1 MPQTA
6 AEEKPPEKDWASTAA
21 TLAEALTHIRRHSG
35 RTVVIKLGGAAMGDD
50 EALRQFAL
58 DVTLLRQCGV
68 QVVVVHGGGPQIS
81 DMLDRLGIEA
91 HFVGGQRVTDGAA
104 MEVVEMV
111 LAGSLNKRI
120 VSEIR
125 KQGGSAVGLS
135 GKDGN
140 LLRAERRLAA
150 DGSDMGFVGTPAE
163 IDTQILDDLIASQAV
178 PVIAPVA
185 FGADGETYNVN
196 ADTAAGAIASAVH
209 AARLLL
215 LTDVEGVLDANG
227 KLLRSITAEQAAG
240 LIEDGTIGSGMIPKV
255 RTACDAVEDSVRAA
269 VILDGR
275 TPHATLL
282 ELFTD
287 RGAGTL
293 ISKEPR

>member
-1 MPQTA
+1 MSKFHAGNRSGRDWKQTA
-6 AEEKPPEKDWASTAA
+6 K
-21 TLAEALTHIRRHSG
+21 TLAEALPHIQRHG
-35 RTVVIKLGGAAMGDD
+35 NRVVVIKLGGAAMGDQ
-50 EALRQFAL
+50 EALGNFAL
-58 DVTLLRQCGV
+58 DVTLLRQCGILT
-68 QVVVVHGGGPQIS
+68 VVVHGGGPQIS
-81 DMLDRLGIEA
+81 AMLDRLGIEA
-91 HFVGGQRVTDGAA
+91 RFVGGQRATDSAA

-111 LAGSLNKRI
+111 LAGSINKSI

-125 KQGGSAVGLS
+125 NQGGRAVGIS

-140 LLRAERRLAA
+140 LLRAVKRVTA
-150 DGSDMGFVGTPAE
+150 DGSDLGFVGSPAE
-163 IDTQILDDLIASQAV
+163 IDTHILDDLLASEAI

-185 FGADGETYNVN
+185 FGADGETYNIN
-196 ADTAAGAIASAVH
+196 ADTAAGAIAAAMR

-215 LTDVEGVLDANG
+215 LTDVEGVLDADG
-227 KLLRSITAEQAAG
+227 RLLRSVTAEEAAR
-240 LIEDGTIGSGMIPKV
+240 LIDDGTIGSGMIPKV
-255 RTACDAVEDSVRAA
+255 RTACDAVESGVRAA

-293 ISKEPR
+293 ISEEPR